1 MPQTYYHRLPVIS
14 EHVPE
19 TCFLI
24 LLGVLI
30 STILYYGLGLDWIRM
45 DKNDVNDGD
54 NDGNPLRF
62 TNFLFFNVL
71 LPPIILDSAF
81 SLYSRDFLSNIPSI
95 MTFAILG
102 TILNTFAVGISLQV
116 LAWTGLL
123 GTLDE
128 AHPNEELEIRKVFN
142 LKSKK

>member
-81 SLYSRDFLSNIPSI
+81 GLYSRDFLSNVPSI
-95 MTFAILG
+95 FTFAIVG
-102 TILNTFAVGISLQV
+102 TIFNTVAVGLSLH
-116 LAWTGLL
+116 LL
-123 GTLDE
+123 VWSNMLGPLSQDDPNKTLD
-128 AHPNEELEIRKVFN
+128 IRRVQF
-142 LKSKK
+142 